1 MIQDRGRSG
10 STFFDLPMPQ
20 YASVPETIV
29 SDLAWSATNESSSP
43 ETVLGK
49 PAKGIVYQR
58 LNSPSDATVQSS
70 DGKVVVETIPKQ
82 NDGRWMAIRETLK
95 KATDVSSDT
104 EEQVVQIFLDNL
116 VGHVP
121 AKAKSKAII
130 PFNAHTALM
139 QDTRGITGAPRPP
152 NFASI
157 VNRMFLLGG
166 AEQDAAS
173 LLASAYSRIDNRHQD
188 DWISNATAELV
199 PPELRDRVSSLLIP
213 NLASGDALRQPAW
226 LRNES
231 TPFHWFSRGWR
242 SVLSAELIEVM
253 PRRRWMDWVTCVL
266 RTGIG
271 AGYMFEL
278 NFNYQMVLSLTND
291 EPAARVLDKALSR
304 YRRFF
309 YWDTSASVSARDC
322 ASRLKKLCERGTAC
336 RAFIRDQ
343 ATNSDTF
350 PRPGDYHSDPNGLE
364 RWIEAARVWLAG
376 RDDLIEPINLAV
388 SAPASGPA
396 KNSYETILYSLL
408 DRSAEGRVGDAYAML
423 KKRGPRFTVLEPGR
437 EWLVVMASLLSDR
450 NDMQPVRLAEL
461 TSVLEQIGV
470 SCDFKT
476 LIRELERVGL
486 ALSSSDAD
494 EAIEV
499 AKAF

>member
-1 MIQDRGRSG
+1 M
-10 STFFDLPMPQ
+10 
-20 YASVPETIV
+20 
-29 SDLAWSATNESSSP
+29 
-43 ETVLGK
+43 
-49 PAKGIVYQR
+49 
-58 LNSPSDATVQSS
+58 
-70 DGKVVVETIPKQ
+70 
-82 NDGRWMAIRETLK
+82 
-95 KATDVSSDT
+95 
-104 EEQVVQIFLDNL
+104 
-116 VGHVP
+116 P

-152 NFASI
+152 NFAGI

-166 AEQDAAS
+166 SEQDAAS
-173 LLASAYSRIDNRHQD
+173 LLASAYSRIDSCHQN

-199 PPELRDRVSSLLIP
+199 PPELRDRVSSLLMP
-213 NLASGDALRQPAW
+213 NLASDDVLRQPAW
-226 LRNES
+226 LKNET

-242 SVLSAELIEVM
+242 SVLSAELIEAM

-309 YWDTSASVSARDC
+309 YWDSSASVSARDC

-343 ATNSDTF
+343 AISSDTF
-350 PRPGDYHSDPNGLE
+350 PKPGDYHSDPNGLE
-364 RWIEAARVWLAG
+364 QWIKAARGWLAG

-423 KKRGPRFTVLEPGR
+423 KKRGPIHCLGVR
-437 EWLVVMASLLSDR
+437 ESGWLLK
-450 NDMQPVRLAEL
+450 E
-461 TSVLEQIGV
+461 
-470 SCDFKT
+470 
-476 LIRELERVGL
+476 
-486 ALSSSDAD
+486 
-494 EAIEV
+494 
-499 AKAF
+499 